1 MKPITERLQDL
12 SAIGAWGLLNVIA
25 IDTDRDGNVLTVWKD
40 GVAHPLNVAEA
51 CSGMR
56 MLFAFVALG
65 VLIAYEGLP
74 KLWQR
79 TILVAMSIPVG
90 VGVNVLRIA
99 TLGILA
105 TFDMNF
111 AAGEFHNFIGLV
123 WLVPALFVYLGILWV
138 LRNLIVEVPAS
149 APGGSREV

>member
-1 MKPITERLQDL
+1 
-12 SAIGAWGLLNVIA
+12 
-25 IDTDRDGNVLTVWKD
+25 
-40 GVAHPLNVAEA
+40 
-51 CSGMR
+51 
-56 MLFAFVALG
+56 
-65 VLIAYEGLP
+65 
-74 KLWQR
+74 
-79 TILVAMSIPVG
+79 MSIPVG

-138 LRNLIVEVPAS
+138 LRNLIVEVPAP
-149 APGGSREV
+149 APGGSRAV